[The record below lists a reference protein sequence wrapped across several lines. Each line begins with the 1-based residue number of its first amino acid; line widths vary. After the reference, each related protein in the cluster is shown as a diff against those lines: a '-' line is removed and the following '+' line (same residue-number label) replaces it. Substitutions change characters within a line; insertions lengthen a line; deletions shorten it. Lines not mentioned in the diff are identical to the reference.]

1 MTEILIDPTKSTIAV
16 QITSQSL
23 HALGFQITV
32 FASDGNT
39 VIEQFT
45 GDTSINNPFIQTLQ
59 RRPSDYK
66 GTYIRGIFTVMSP
79 DGKDYPFSIIYSIFV
94 NNFLINPNITISA
107 ITDNGTYTS
116 VANFHLN

>member
-1 MTEILIDPTKSTIAV
+1 MTEILIDPSKSMIAV
-16 QITSQSL
+16 QVTSQSL
-23 HALGFQITV
+23 HALGFEITV

-45 GDTSINNPFIQTLQ
+45 GDTSKNNPFIQKLQ

-79 DGKDYPFSIIYSIFV
+79 NGQDYPFSIIYSVLEDNILV
-94 NNFLINPNITISA
+94 NPNITISGN
-107 ITDNGTYTS
+107 TTNGTYIS
-116 VANFHLN
+116 IANYHLN